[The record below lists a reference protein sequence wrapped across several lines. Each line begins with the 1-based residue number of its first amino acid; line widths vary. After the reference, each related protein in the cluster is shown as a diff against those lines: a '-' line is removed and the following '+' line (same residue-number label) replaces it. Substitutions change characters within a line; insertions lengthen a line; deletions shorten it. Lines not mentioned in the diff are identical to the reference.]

1 MCLLKPPPTDN
12 RRAEHIDLITYSSTS
27 AMSDDQWAEIM
38 LGDEAYAASRN
49 YRHLQ
54 SSIEDIVEFEY
65 VLPTHH
71 DSEGR
76 A

>member
-12 RRAEHIDLITYSSTS
+12 RRAVHIDLITYSSTS
-27 AMSDDQWAEIM
+27 AMLDDQWAETM
-38 LGDEAYAASRN
+38 LGDEAYAGRRN

-54 SSIEDIVEFEY
+54 SSIEDFMEFEY
-65 VLPTHH
+65 VLPMHH

-76 A
+76 G